1 LEFRQI
7 YFVLLLGC
15 LLQPNVIFGQ
25 QDPITVST
33 KTKGLYTEL
42 PKGIELPQVSAEKQQ
57 LLDSLVATKKKKTD
71 VAISS
76 KLESL
81 IKYSAK
87 DSVTISQTQKKIYLS
102 NEASIDYTDTKLTAG
117 VIAIDYLKNEI
128 LAGRYVDS
136 KGERSQT
143 PEFTQGQNEVIPDS
157 IRYNIT
163 SQKAL
168 IFNSRTEQ
176 GAGIGGMGGGET
188 MKVVTEKTK
197 KENDSVFY
205 FSQGKLTT
213 ALDSIDPDYYIKVRK
228 AKFIPGKRIIAG
240 FSNMYLVDVP
250 TPIALPFAIF
260 PLTSGRSG
268 GLIFPTIT
276 NDPQRGYSVQNGG
289 YYFPISDYVDLNLTG
304 DYFTNG
310 SYGFRAQ
317 SVYTKRYKFRG
328 NVNLRFENLITS
340 QKGFADYSRNSIF
353 NLQISHSQDPKAS
366 PNSRFAASVNIGSS
380 KYFRNSANQQ
390 NLALTQNN
398 NLSSSITYSKTFP
411 AYPSVNLNLSAT
423 HNQNTNTEEINLTLP
438 TAQVNM
444 ERIFPFAKREGIKK
458 GLIQNVNLQYTSRFE
473 NRIRTTDSLF
483 LTSKMFDDAKVG
495 ARHTIPLS
503 TNFKLAKF
511 LSVSMG
517 ANYEDLW
524 TFETF
529 TRGQDPNSDVS
540 REIVLDTVRGFD
552 RFNRYG
558 VSSSIGTTVYGTY
571 TFKEGKK
578 LQAIRHVARP
588 SVGWSYGPS
597 FERYYDTYTNLDGQE
612 VSYSR
617 FEGTLNGSPSLG
629 KSNSL
634 SFGLQNTLE
643 AKMASKDST
652 KTEPRK
658 IPILS
663 NLNFSSAYNL
673 EADSLRLSPVSFNA
687 ATALFNQE
695 MRVNMSGTLDPYV
708 TTADGTRINT
718 FHIAQ
723 SGKLA
728 KLTRASLNF
737 SYALSN
743 ETFKPRN
750 EEAQQGSQRSDSQ
763 GYDNDY
769 RAQSGGADN
778 DLFGFGLTD
787 NFPGEERN
795 GGNQEESEEDPE
807 SNTFYVNRIPW
818 SLNLQFNSSYSNLQ
832 DEREITS
839 ASLMFS
845 GNIDLTPAWKLR
857 VSSGYDFKNQG
868 FNLTQIGFKR
878 DLKSFDLRFNWVP
891 FGQNARWDFFIGIKS
906 AMLSDLKWESR
917 SQRNFNR

>member
-1 LEFRQI
+1 M
-7 YFVLLLGC
+7 LLLGC
-15 LLQPNVIFGQ
+15 LLQPIVIFGQ
-25 QDPITVST
+25 QDTITVST
-33 KTKGLYTEL
+33 KTKGLYTEI
-42 PKGIELPQVSAEKQQ
+42 PKGFELPQVSVEKQQ
-57 LLDSLVATKKKKTD
+57 LLDSLIASRKKKTN

-81 IKYSAK
+81 ITYSAK
-87 DSVTISQTQKKIYLS
+87 DSVKISQAQKKIYLS
-102 NEASIDYTDTKLTAG
+102 NKASIDYTDTKLTAG

-128 LAGRYVDS
+128 LAGRFVNS
-136 KGERSQT
+136 KGEKSQL

-289 YYFPISDYVDLNLTG
+289 YYFPINDYVDLNLTG

-340 QKGFADYSRNSIF
+340 QKGFSDYSRNSIF

-366 PNSRFAASVNIGSS
+366 PDSRFAASVNIGSS

-411 AYPSVNLNLSAT
+411 AYPSINLNLSAT

-438 TAQVNM
+438 TAQLNM

-458 GLIQNVNLQYTSRFE
+458 GLFQNINLQYTSRFE

-495 ARHTIPLS
+495 ARHNIPLS

-517 ANYEDLW
+517 ANYQDLW
-524 TFETF
+524 TFETY
-529 TRGQDPNSDVS
+529 TRGQDPSANVS
-540 REIVLDTVRGFD
+540 REIILDTLSGFD
-552 RFNRYG
+552 RFNQYG
-558 VSSSIGTTVYGTY
+558 ISSSVGTTVYGTY
-571 TFKEGKK
+571 TFNEGKK

-597 FERYYDTYTNLDGQE
+597 FERYYDTYTNLDGKE

-634 SFGLQNTLE
+634 SFGLQNTIE

-652 KTEPRK
+652 KTDPRK

-695 MRVNMSGTLDPYV
+695 MTVNINGTLDPYI

-718 FHIAQ
+718 FHIAE

-743 ETFKPRN
+743 ETFKPKTEESQQVSRGRN
-750 EEAQQGSQRSDSQ
+750 PE
-763 GYDNDY
+763 YDNDY

-795 GGNQEESEEDPE
+795 AANQKEGEEDPE
-807 SNTFYVNRIPW
+807 NNTFYVNRIPW

-832 DEREITS
+832 DEKEITS

>member
-1 LEFRQI
+1 MQFWRF
-7 YFVLLLGC
+7 YFVLCIGC
-15 LLQPNVIFGQ
+15 LLHPTLSFGQ
-25 QDPITVST
+25 QDSAYVAPQS
-33 KTKGLYTEL
+33 KGLFIQL
-42 PKGIELPQVSAEKQQ
+42 PSGFDLPEVSQEKKQ
-57 LLDSLVATKKKKTD
+57 LLDSIVSKERNKTNI
-71 VAISS
+71 AISS

-87 DSVTISQTQKKIYLS
+87 DSVTIRQGEKKIFLA
-102 NEASIDYTDTKLTAG
+102 NEAAIDYTDTKLTAG
-117 VIAIDYLKNEI
+117 VIAIDYLQNEI
-128 LAGRYVDS
+128 LAGRFVDA
-136 KGERSQT
+136 KGVKSQT
-143 PEFTQGQNEVIPDS
+143 PEFTQGENEVIPDS

-176 GAGIGGMGGGET
+176 GAGIGGMGGET

-205 FSQGKLTT
+205 FAQGKLTT
-213 ALDSIDPDYYIKVRK
+213 ASDSIDPDYYIKVRK

-260 PLTSGRSG
+260 PLSSGRSG
-268 GLIFPTIT
+268 GLIFPTFT
-276 NDPQRGYSVQNGG
+276 NDPQRGYSLQNGG
-289 YYFPISDYVDLNLTG
+289 YYFPINDYVDLNLTG

-317 SVYTKRYKFRG
+317 SVYTKRYNYRG
-328 NVNLRFENLITS
+328 NVNLRFENLINS

-353 NLQISHSQDPKAS
+353 NLQISHTQDPKAS
-366 PNSRFAASVNIGSS
+366 PNSRFAASVNLGSS

-398 NLSSSITYSKTFP
+398 NLSSSVTYSKTFP

-458 GLIQNVNLQYTSRFE
+458 GLIQNINLQYTSRFE

-483 LTSKMFDDAKVG
+483 LTARMFDDAKIG
-495 ARHTIPLS
+495 ARHSIPLS
-503 TNFKLAKF
+503 TNFKVAKF
-511 LSVSMG
+511 LSVSVG
-517 ANYEDLW
+517 GNYEDLW

-529 TRGQDPNSDVS
+529 TRGQDPTADIS
-540 REIVLDTVRGFD
+540 REVVLDTVRGFD

-558 VSSSIGTTVYGTY
+558 LSSSVGTTVYGTY

-588 SVGWSYGPS
+588 SVGWGYGPS
-597 FERYYDTYTNLDGQE
+597 FERYYDSYTNLDGEE

-643 AKMASKDST
+643 AKMAPKDST
-652 KTEPRK
+652 KTEARK
-658 IPILS
+658 IPLLS

-673 EADSLRLSPVSFNA
+673 EADSLRLSPISFNA
-687 ATALFNQE
+687 ATAIFNQE
-695 MRVNMSGTLDPYV
+695 MQINLNGTLDPYV

-718 FHIAQ
+718 FHLAQ
-723 SGKLA
+723 SGKIA

-743 ETFKPRN
+743 ETFKPKRD
-750 EEAQQGSQRSDSQ
+750 EQQQGSEQGESQNYDDQYRS
-763 GYDNDY
+763 
-769 RAQSGGADN
+769 QSGGADN

-787 NFPGEERN
+787 DFPGENGRN
-795 GGNQEESEEDPE
+795 EENLEGEESTDP
-807 SNTFYVNRIPW
+807 SNEFYFNRIPW
-818 SLNLQFNSSYSNLQ
+818 NLNLQFNSSYSNLQ

-845 GNIDLTPAWKLR
+845 GNVDLTPAWKIR
-857 VSSGYDFKNQG
+857 VSSGYDFKNKG

-891 FGQNARWDFFIGIKS
+891 FGRNARWDFFIGIKS
-906 AMLSDLKWESR
+906 SMLSDLKWESR
-917 SQRNFNR
+917 SQRNIVR